1 MSHEWGLIARGFA
14 VACLGASAS
23 MLYIVGLSAIFVGR
37 FSLAATALAIAVVGA
52 VGFHR
57 FVGSYLDVLDQ
68 RVGDERSAMN
78 NCVAAEAGEGESVA
92 AQQCK

>member
-14 VACLGASAS
+14 IAALGASAS

-52 VGFHR
+52 VGFR
-57 FVGSYLDVLDQ
+57 RLVGSYLDVLDQ
-68 RVGDERSAMN
+68 RLGDDLGAMN
-78 NCVAAEAGEGESVA
+78 NRVAADASVGSVAAEHTE
-92 AQQCK
+92 